1 MYSVASSLVSNIQAL
16 LGSSWPFTLLSGQE
30 STSPVSCKSRLAY
43 GTGMENGSNRRK
55 TCSSALWSGKF
66 EIDSRTGFVPWSPPV
81 TSLPFAFGRWEQALA
96 AATREVSLADLD
108 NVQSRL
114 SSQKWRESLAE
125 VSKYFVI
132 TSPRPRTPSPS
143 STSSFFLT

>member
-1 MYSVASSLVSNIQAL
+1 MYTFGSSLVSNIQAL
-16 LGSSWPFTLLSGQE
+16 LGSSWPFTLLVST
-30 STSPVSCKSRLAY
+30 TSPVSRLVY
-43 GTGMENGSNRRK
+43 GEEENK

-96 AATREVSLADLD
+96 TATREVSLADLD
-108 NVQSRL
+108 HLQSRL

-125 VSKYFVI
+125 VSSSVFRNENQPPSVI
-132 TSPRPRTPSPS
+132 NFIIF
-143 STSSFFLT
+143 SF